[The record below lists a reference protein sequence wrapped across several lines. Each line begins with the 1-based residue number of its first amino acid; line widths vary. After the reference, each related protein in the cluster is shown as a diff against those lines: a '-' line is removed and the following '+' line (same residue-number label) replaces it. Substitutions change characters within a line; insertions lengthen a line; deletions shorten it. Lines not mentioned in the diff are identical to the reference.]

1 MTPRRPTAARDEN
14 PPRPHALAAP
24 LALGAVFAL
33 KLAVLLQLQ
42 DHPLLRAEAGLDTTA
57 YVELAREVLR
67 GHLSLG
73 PALYVVPPLYPYFL
87 ALVLWL
93 AGSLFWVRLAP
104 VALGTVAVA
113 LIFRTAEMW
122 FGRRAAWLAGGL
134 AACAGILTFHEIL
147 LAQAALDPF
156 LTALALYLLAAALRA
171 PDGRPV
177 PALLAGAALG
187 AFALNRPNALLAAAA
202 LAVVLLI
209 ARRTRTALLLTA
221 GLLAALAPVVARNY
235 AVAADVSP
243 VSSHGG
249 LSFYM
254 GNNPKADGAPRAVD
268 GITPSI
274 TGQREEARRVAETAI
289 GRALDDSE
297 VSAHFYGLGWKWIRE
312 APGRAARL
320 FVRKLAYVFNAAHP
334 SLNYS
339 YAYYVR
345 DERNLLRFLPVG
357 PWLLV
362 PLGLV
367 GLWLCRPTDPRQR
380 SAFWLWASFI
390 PLYALSVAAFFVS
403 SRHRLP
409 LLAPLCVTAG
419 AALDALAFRRATDP
433 GARRGRARWA
443 AIAAVLAGVAV
454 FANWPFELEEGR
466 AEERTRMALWLV
478 GQERYDEA
486 EARVTAIERD
496 HPDPGALRFRFG
508 RALLARRQAEA
519 AVRHL
524 ERARTIDAGR
534 PEIDFALGQAL
545 LDARRPKDAIP
556 HLRRA
561 LEAGVRQDLAGFDL
575 ARAHAAAGDRASALR
590 VLQAI
595 RPARPDDG
603 NSWRALGELALEL
616 QAPRLAE
623 PFLRQS
629 VSVAPGSGEA
639 HEQLGLAIALGGRY
653 EEAIGS
659 FREAVRLNPGDAS
672 AHLNMAVAYAETGRV
687 ADARRHAQEA
697 LRLEPAYE
705 RARRFLEAVRDGKT
719 P

>member
-1 MTPRRPTAARDEN
+1 VSPRRRTAAGDAA
-14 PPRPHALAAP
+14 PPRRAALVAL

-33 KLAVLLQLQ
+33 KLAVLLQLH
-42 DHPLLRAEAGLDTTA
+42 DHPLLRPEAGLDTVA

-67 GHLSLG
+67 GNLALG

-93 AGSLFWVRLAP
+93 AGSLFWVRIAQ
-104 VALGTVAVA
+104 VALGTAAVA

-134 AACAGILTFHEIL
+134 AACAGILTFHEVL
-147 LAQAALDPF
+147 LLPAALDPF
-156 LTALALYLLAAALRA
+156 LTALVLYLLAAALRE
-171 PDGRPV
+171 PDNRRV
-177 PALLAGAALG
+177 PALRAGVAFGAL
-187 AFALNRPNALLAAAA
+187 ALNRPNALLAAAA
-202 LAVVLLI
+202 LAVLLLI
-209 ARRTRTALLLTA
+209 ARRARTALLLTA
-221 GLLAALAPVVARNY
+221 GLLAALAPVIARNY
-235 AVAADVSP
+235 AVAADISP
-243 VSSHGG
+243 LSSHGG
-249 LSFYM
+249 LSFYV
-254 GNNPKADGAPRAVD
+254 GNNPQADGTPRAVD
-268 GITPSI
+268 GITPFI
-274 TGQREEARRVAETAI
+274 VGQREDARRVAEKAI

-297 VSAHFYGLGWKWIRE
+297 VSAHFYGLAWKWIRE
-312 APGRAARL
+312 EPGRAARS

-339 YAYYVR
+339 YPYYVR

-367 GLWLCRPTDPRQR
+367 GVWLCRPTDPRQR
-380 SAFWLWASFI
+380 RAFWLWASFL
-390 PLYALSVAAFFVS
+390 PLYAVSVAAFFVS

-419 AALDALAFRRATDP
+419 AALDALAFRR
-433 GARRGRARWA
+433 GADREARSSRARWV
-443 AIAAVLAGVAV
+443 AIAAVLAAVAI
-454 FANWPFELEEGR
+454 FANWRFALEEGR
-466 AEERTRMALWLV
+466 TEERTRMALWLI

-496 HPDPGALRFRFG
+496 HPQPGALRFRVG
-508 RALLARRQAEA
+508 RALLARRQADA

-524 ERARTIDAGR
+524 ERARAIDPGR

-561 LEAGVRQDLAGFDL
+561 LEAGVRQDLAGLDL
-575 ARAHAAAGDRASALR
+575 ARAHAAAGDRVSALR
-590 VLQAI
+590 VLQGI

-629 VSVAPGSGEA
+629 VTVAPDSGEA

-659 FREAVRLNPGDAS
+659 FREAVRINQRDAS
-672 AHLNMAVAYAETGRV
+672 AHLNLAVAYAETGRV
-687 ADARRHAQEA
+687 ADARQHAREA

-705 RARRFLEAVRDGKT
+705 RARQLLEALEQPR
-719 P
+719 